1 MVTAADA
8 RFMERALFLAERGRG
23 TTSPNP
29 VVGAVVVSDDGVVV
43 GQGAHLRA
51 GGPHA
56 EVVALEMAGSRARG
70 ATLYCTLEP
79 CSHTGRTGPCVE
91 RIVPAGIRR
100 VVAAMGDP
108 NPRVSGAGFARLRAE
123 GVEVDVGVGEVEARR
138 RNAAF
143 VTWITKGRPLVTL
156 KTAVSADG
164 FVGRAN
170 ERVQLT
176 SDEADRYF
184 QRQRAAI
191 DAIAVGAGTMLADDP
206 LLSARTVWRERPLVR
221 VVFDWRLRVPPTA
234 RLFSTLQSGPVIMA
248 VGQSAA
254 EAHPERVEALA
265 RAGAEIRP
273 FPGRNLAAVLES
285 LASSGVT
292 SLLVEGGPALQQAF
306 VEQGLM
312 DRVQVVRAPV
322 VLGHGVPAAPAIAR
336 LEPAGGSRVNVT
348 ELGRDRL
355 TEWDVRDVHGSD

>member
-164 FVGRAN
+164 FV
-170 ERVQLT
+170 
-176 SDEADRYF
+176 
-184 QRQRAAI
+184 I
-191 DAIAVGAGTMLADDP
+191 DISVGISSRE
-206 LLSARTVWRERPLVR
+206 SAY
-221 VVFDWRLRVPPTA
+221 A
-234 RLFSTLQSGPVIMA
+234 
-248 VGQSAA
+248 
-254 EAHPERVEALA
+254 
-265 RAGAEIRP
+265 
-273 FPGRNLAAVLES
+273 
-285 LASSGVT
+285 
-292 SLLVEGGPALQQAF
+292 
-306 VEQGLM
+306 
-312 DRVQVVRAPV
+312 
-322 VLGHGVPAAPAIAR
+322 
-336 LEPAGGSRVNVT
+336 
-348 ELGRDRL
+348 
-355 TEWDVRDVHGSD
+355 